1 MELKVKH
8 PLSKKEIKNIIC
20 EMAEIFD
27 EDIARKMINKKDRVE
42 VAEFDKTTEILLV
55 DGKPLFIRRGGLIFP
70 LVIALYEL
78 SNEED
83 LRKWPRRVVVDEG
96 AVPHILNGADVMA
109 AGIVDADEIIR
120 EGDFVFVVEEQYGRP
135 LAIGIALMN
144 GKTMEEKST
153 GKAVKN
159 IHHAKDKI
167 WQLTVGEY
175 GKENPRSGRRGF

>member
-8 PLSKKEIKNIIC
+8 PLSKKEVKEIIR
-20 EMAEIFD
+20 EMSEIFG
-27 EDIARKMINKKDRVE
+27 EEIAKKMLNKKDRVE
-42 VAEFDKTTEILLV
+42 LAEFDKTTEILLV
-55 DGKPLFIRRGGLIFP
+55 NGKPFFIRRKGLIFP

-96 AVPHILNGADVMA
+96 AVPYIINGADVMA
-109 AGIVDADEIIR
+109 AGIVDADQNIR

-135 LAIGIALMN
+135 LAIGIALMS
-144 GKTMEEKST
+144 GKAMKEKPK

-167 WQLTVGEY
+167 WNVTVG
-175 GKENPRSGRRGF
+175 

>member
-8 PLSKKEIKNIIC
+8 PLSKKEVREILK
-20 EMAEIFD
+20 EMSEIFG
-27 EDIARKMINKKDRVE
+27 EEIAEKMLNKKDNVE

-55 DGKPLFIRRGGLIFP
+55 NGKPLFIRRKDLVFP

-78 SNEED
+78 SGQDD

-96 AVPHILNGADVMA
+96 AVQYILNGADVMA
-109 AGIVDADEIIR
+109 AGITDADENIK
-120 EGDFVFVVEEQYGRP
+120 EGDFVFVVEENYGRP
-135 LAIGIALMN
+135 LAIGIALMD
-144 GKTMEEKST
+144 GKTMKEKPK

-167 WQLTVGEY
+167 WELTVG
-175 GKENPRSGRRGF
+175 

>member
-1 MELKVKH
+1 MPRKNSTRRWKRELKVKH
-8 PLSKKEIKNIIC
+8 PLSKKEIKSIIN
-20 EMAEIFD
+20 EMTEVFGREISG
-27 EDIARKMINKKDRVE
+27 KMLNKKDRVE

-55 DGKPLFIRRGGLIFP
+55 NGKPLFIRRNGLIFP

-96 AVPHILNGADVMA
+96 AVPYILNGADVMA
-109 AGIVDADEIIR
+109 AGIVDADENIE
-120 EGDFVFVVEEQYGRP
+120 EGHFVFVVEEQYGRP

-144 GKTMEEKST
+144 GREMKEKPK

-159 IHHAKDKI
+159 IHHAKDRI
-167 WQLTVGEY
+167 WELTVG
-175 GKENPRSGRRGF
+175 